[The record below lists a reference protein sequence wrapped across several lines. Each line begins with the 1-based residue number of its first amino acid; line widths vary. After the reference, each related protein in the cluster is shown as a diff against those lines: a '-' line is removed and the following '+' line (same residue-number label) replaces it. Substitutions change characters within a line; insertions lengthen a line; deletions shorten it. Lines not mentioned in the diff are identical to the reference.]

1 MKNLFNNK
9 ALTKVLLGVLLMVV
23 MIGGIFIHQAA
34 AEATDILITAPTA
47 TAKKYLQPGATV
59 NVSATITADVAG
71 PAFLKIEIL
80 SGANIIATASSNS
93 YELAI
98 GDNPLSYPLVIPVG
112 TAAGTYDIKIN
123 AQQPGTTGT
132 LIEKTEI
139 GAVVVDET
147 APTVALTYNPDKS
160 VYKNGDAVDITATFN
175 EPVLSTPTISMK
187 VGEYSGAP
195 VAMTKTSDTIW
206 TFYLIIDSP
215 YEGQALVTISAQDL
229 AGNKNS
235 PATNN
240 IKEIDNTK
248 PSASITLD
256 DSSLKIG
263 ESATI
268 TISMSEPVTGFTVD
282 DITAPN
288 GILSGLSGT
297 GSLYTAIFTPTENI
311 EVPTNLISIGTGFTD
326 LAGNAPA
333 AVSTSGNYAIDTKA
347 PIISSVISNAT
358 TSGSLG
364 VSQSITFTISLE
376 TPEAGLSISSAT
388 YNGQV
393 LTWSTADSGA
403 TYTATYTVAEG
414 DANQAS
420 PLQLTGVKATDL
432 VGNESA
438 TVNGTDVIKT
448 IDTAAPVIT
457 GVTSNA
463 VAAGVLRVG
472 QSITFTISLETA
484 ETDLI
489 IFPTTYNGQALTWS
503 TADSGATYTAT
514 YTVVE
519 GEPNQASPLQLT
531 GVKATD
537 LVGNESA
544 AVNGT
549 DVAKTI
555 NSFVARGGGGPM
567 FSNSC
572 SAVTYTDWGSCI
584 NGFQFRQVASRSSEG
599 CLLTTNQ
606 QLDLLRGCAAANDVV
621 VEDPDKETDLSVY
634 IQTVTA
640 REKALTKNVNT
651 ELTNRLSGRILLQVE
666 EKGQAWYLEPVSKQR
681 YFMGRPKD
689 AFYIMCDF
697 GLGVSETNFARF
709 QESGTTPYLA
719 GRILL
724 RVENKGEAYYINP
737 ADLKMYYLGRPDD
750 AFKIM
755 GDLSLGI
762 SNNNI
767 YQLSVGKNK

>member
-1 MKNLFNNK
+1 MKNLFNIK
-9 ALTKVLLGVLLMVV
+9 ALTKLLLGVLLMVV

-34 AEATDILITAPTA
+34 AEATAILITAPTA

-206 TFYLIIDSP
+206 TFYLTIDSP

-268 TISMSEPVTGFTVD
+268 TISMSEPVTGFTVG

-288 GILSGLSGT
+288 GILNGLSGT

-414 DANQAS
+414 DA
-420 PLQLTGVKATDL
+420 
-432 VGNESA
+432 
-438 TVNGTDVIKT
+438 
-448 IDTAAPVIT
+448 
-457 GVTSNA
+457 
-463 VAAGVLRVG
+463 
-472 QSITFTISLETA
+472 
-484 ETDLI
+484 
-489 IFPTTYNGQALTWS
+489 
-503 TADSGATYTAT
+503 
-514 YTVVE
+514 
-519 GEPNQASPLQLT
+519 NQASPLQLT

>member
-206 TFYLIIDSP
+206 TFYLTIDSP

-229 AGNKNS
+229 AGNRNS

-240 IKEIDNTK
+240 IKEIDNTR

-311 EVPTNLISIGTGFTD
+311 EVPTNLISVGTGFTD

-358 TSGSLG
+358 TSGFLG
-364 VSQSITFTISLE
+364 VGQSITFTISLE
-376 TPEAGLSISSAT
+376 TPEADLNISSAT

-393 LTWSTADSGA
+393 
-403 TYTATYTVAEG
+403 
-414 DANQAS
+414 
-420 PLQLTGVKATDL
+420 
-432 VGNESA
+432 
-438 TVNGTDVIKT
+438 
-448 IDTAAPVIT
+448 
-457 GVTSNA
+457 
-463 VAAGVLRVG
+463 
-472 QSITFTISLETA
+472 
-484 ETDLI
+484 
-489 IFPTTYNGQALTWS
+489 LTWS

-572 SAVTYTDWGSCI
+572 SAVTYNDWGSCI

-640 REKALTKNVNT
+640 REKTLTKNVNG
-651 ELTNRLSGRILLQVE
+651 ELTNRLSGIILLQVE

-709 QESGTTPYLA
+709 QESGTAPYLA